1 MIGIARSTG
10 AVWACG
16 CVLSSGRIKA
26 VKGTASWIAFAWPCR
41 KLVSKYNYNYN
52 YTLKF
57 ATHNTRSSRLRLA
70 HIYGKH

>member
-26 VKGTASWIAFAWPCR
+26 VKGTASWIAFAWPCMPQT
-41 KLVSKYNYNYN
+41 SK
-52 YTLKF
+52 
-57 ATHNTRSSRLRLA
+57 
-70 HIYGKH
+70 

>member
-26 VKGTASWIAFAWPCR
+26 VKGTASWIAFACMPQTSAVSR
-41 KLVSKYNYNYN
+41 KYKYKYN
-52 YTLKF
+52 YTL
-57 ATHNTRSSRLRLA
+57 
-70 HIYGKH
+70 